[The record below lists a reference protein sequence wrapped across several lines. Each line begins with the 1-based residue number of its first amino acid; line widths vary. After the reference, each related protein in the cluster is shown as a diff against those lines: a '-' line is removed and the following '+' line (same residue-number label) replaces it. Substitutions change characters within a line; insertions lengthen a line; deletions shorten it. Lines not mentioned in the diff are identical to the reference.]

1 MFIIE
6 IQRIK
11 KDIQFYNNQFKKFFL
26 LDNNNN
32 KIYINC
38 YGEICIRNISFLH
51 NIVYELF
58 GRQDDEYIFN
68 YIQDFINNYTFI
80 LDRSLKF
87 NYNDYNSI
95 AIFDPII
102 NINKNIIKSINQ
114 LSKNDILNEYN
125 TKDNFFLKAKATY
138 ICKLT
143 IIFNIYYHRIIN
155 KKNIE

>member
-58 GRQDDEYIFN
+58 GRQYDEYIFN

-87 NYNDYNSI
+87 NYNDYNS
-95 AIFDPII
+95 
-102 NINKNIIKSINQ
+102 NQ
-114 LSKNDILNEYN
+114 Q
-125 TKDNFFLKAKATY
+125 
-138 ICKLT
+138 
-143 IIFNIYYHRIIN
+143 
-155 KKNIE
+155 